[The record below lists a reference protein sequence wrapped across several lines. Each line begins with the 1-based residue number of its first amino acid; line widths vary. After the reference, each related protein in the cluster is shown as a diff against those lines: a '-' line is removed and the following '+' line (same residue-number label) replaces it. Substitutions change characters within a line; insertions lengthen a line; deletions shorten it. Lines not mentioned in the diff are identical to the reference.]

1 MFHNDSLD
9 RRAVPMNLVA
19 GMVHS
24 LQQRGFPLAQILR
37 GTELDEA
44 DLAQPSLRVSYR
56 QRIQQLDNML
66 ALNDDSGVWLDRPH
80 ELAISDFGLLGYAMM
95 SSATLEQAIQIAVK
109 YHKMAGALFDLSF
122 FTDTDAGLGVLRL
135 DHLLAGGLV
144 NQFVVEDLFMGIAPL
159 IALLTGKPFQPS
171 EILVNYSQPVY
182 ADRYEAAYHCPVRF
196 DQAYCEYRFSVNLLN
211 QPLAEA
217 DSNTAKICEES
228 CRKILNQMEI
238 EADIVSRICHL
249 LISTPGDFPK
259 LDQIADKLSIGTR
272 TLRRRLKGLGSSYQ
286 KILDDVKKELA
297 VEYLQTTSL
306 SVQEISDLL
315 GYSEVTNFRR
325 AFVKWVS
332 LSPYQYRKQLGA
344 TEDTLWS
351 TQLGDC
357 GTAGS
362 KMFEL

>member
-1 MFHNDSLD
+1 MFHNYSLE
-9 RRAVPMNLVA
+9 RRAVPMTQVL
-19 GMVHS
+19 GMVQS
-24 LQQRGFPLAQILR
+24 LRQRGFPLSKILH
-37 GTELDEA
+37 GTELNEV
-44 DLAQPSLRVSYR
+44 DLADMTVRVSYR
-56 QRIQQLDNML
+56 QRIQQLENML
-66 ALNDDSGVWLDRPH
+66 VLNDDPGVWLDRPH
-80 ELAISDFGLLGYAMM
+80 EVAISDFGLLGYAMM

-171 EILVNYSQPVY
+171 EILVNYSQPAY
-182 ADRYEAAYHCPVRF
+182 AVRYEGAYHCPVRF
-196 DQAYCEYRFSVNLLN
+196 EQAYCEYRFSLDLLN

-249 LISTPGDFPK
+249 LISTPGEFPK

-272 TLRRRLKGLGSSYQ
+272 TLRRRLKGLGTSYQ

-297 VEYLQTTSL
+297 VEYLQTTNL

-325 AFVKWVS
+325 AFVKWVN
-332 LSPYQYRKQLGA
+332 LSPYQYRKKLEVNQDG
-344 TEDTLWS
+344 
-351 TQLGDC
+351 G
-357 GTAGS
+357 
-362 KMFEL
+362 